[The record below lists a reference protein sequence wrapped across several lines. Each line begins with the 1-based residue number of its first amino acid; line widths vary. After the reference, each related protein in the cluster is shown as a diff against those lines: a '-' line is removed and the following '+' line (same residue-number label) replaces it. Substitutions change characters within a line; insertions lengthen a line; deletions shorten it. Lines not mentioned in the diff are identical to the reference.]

1 MPLDPKIIR
10 NVKAAQER
18 VFRLAARDH
27 GLTLKAIHLD
37 SGIDYDSL
45 RRYAS
50 GENQMPVG
58 ALYALVGVIPA
69 ELLSLLL
76 PDEHVIVRVP
86 EGIDFDEFSAACREF
101 VDAKEA
107 AHHPESEA
115 GREIGPTEN
124 VVLLGKAARARAA

>member
-1 MPLDPKIIR
+1 MPLDRRIV
-10 NVKAAQER
+10 VKDAQER

-27 GLTLKAIHLD
+27 GLTLKAISLD
-37 SGIDYDSL
+37 SGIGYDNL
-45 RRYAS
+45 RGYSS
-50 GENQMPVG
+50 GETEMPLS
-58 ALYALVGVIPA
+58 ALYSLVGVIPA

-86 EGIDFDEFSAACREF
+86 AGIDHDELARAFFDYLL
-101 VDAKEA
+101 AKEA

-115 GREIGPTEN
+115 GPAIGPTEN